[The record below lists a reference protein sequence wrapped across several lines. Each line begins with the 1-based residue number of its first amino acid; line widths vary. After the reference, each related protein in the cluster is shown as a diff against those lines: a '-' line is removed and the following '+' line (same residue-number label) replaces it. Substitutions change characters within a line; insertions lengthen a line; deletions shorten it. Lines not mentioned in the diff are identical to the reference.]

1 VAAELSAVSG
11 VPGRYA
17 TALFDLAQEQK
28 AAPAIAADL
37 DQIASM
43 LDQSEDFM
51 RLVRSPVFS
60 AEDQIGALD
69 AVCEKAGIGGLTLNF
84 LKLVA
89 SNRRLF
95 ALPGMISAFRALL
108 AQSKGEVQAEVTSA
122 DKLAPKHVTALKA
135 ALKASMGRE
144 VQLSEKVDQS
154 ILGGLIVKVGSRMM
168 DNSLKTKLQNLRLA
182 MKGTA

>member
-1 VAAELSAVSG
+1 